1 MAKDYKECFTPIPK
15 VQISLLNKT
24 NLSVNFGLYFQ
35 RMVRWGRKENNEIE
49 TDIGFEKKRSD
60 SKTDLCN
67 KGNTLLPLAK
77 SFLAKKRET
86 QAEYLN
92 FLAQQGIQTFS
103 FKAKSTSPFITGLG
117 SGHPTET
124 GMILDR
130 NIGVPYISASSIKGV
145 LRLAC
150 ALNLAEKNIEYRQ
163 KGAVP
168 DNDETLVKY
177 FGSMEQD
184 EKNQKRGQLMFLD
197 SYPEKTPTLKVD
209 ILNPHFSKYYSG
221 ENKQPVETE
230 TPVPVKFLAVKEGAT
245 FVFRCAFIPLQ
256 DETCNKEEIEAM
268 FKTAFEKI
276 GFGGKTSIGYGRF
289 EKQ

>member
-1 MAKDYKECFTPIPK
+1 MGKSNYGRNEEPFIPMYLQTQNK
-15 VQISLLNKT
+15 LKNNPKCNFSLY
-24 NLSVNFGLYFQ
+24 SP
-35 RMVRWGRKENNEIE
+35 RMVKWKFSGKELKVDESAISELYEQSKKSFSNVYV
-49 TDIGFEKKRSD
+49 FLEKKKQMQDGLISAMKE
-60 SKTDLCN
+60 S
-67 KGNTLLPLAK
+67 
-77 SFLAKKRET
+77 
-86 QAEYLN
+86 
-92 FLAQQGIQTFS
+92 GIQTFS
-103 FKAKSTSPFITGLG
+103 FKVKSTSPFITGLG

-130 NIGVPYISASSIKGV
+130 NIGVPYIPASSIKGV

-150 ALNLAEKNIEYRQ
+150 ALNLAEKNVEYKQ
-163 KGAVP
+163 KGIVP
-168 DNDETLVKY
+168 DDDKTLIKY

-221 ENKQPVETE
+221 ENQQPVETE
-230 TPVPVKFLAVKEGAT
+230 APVPVKFLAVKEGAT